1 MGKVRRKLRDLPM
14 LPTYIMLSIAFLLI
28 AMLLVEI
35 EKNAFSNAQSE
46 IAFRYS
52 DIVEGFNDEK
62 VWGNQS
68 VFLLSEQDSR
78 KMWLYEMCLWIL
90 PTITYLACFFV
101 WKFYSYPEPGKN
113 YCGYRLFFNCPQSS
127 ESQRD
132 FCHKE
137 SLKRRGMP
145 PLRKRF
151 RLKYDSFRQITGTS
165 RNPVKGRLLFFHSH
179 GKLITLKVRYS

>member
-52 DIVEGFNDEK
+52 DIVEGFNVEQ

-78 KMWLYEMCLWIL
+78 KMLLYEL
-90 PTITYLACFFV
+90 
-101 WKFYSYPEPGKN
+101 
-113 YCGYRLFFNCPQSS
+113 
-127 ESQRD
+127 
-132 FCHKE
+132 
-137 SLKRRGMP
+137 
-145 PLRKRF
+145 
-151 RLKYDSFRQITGTS
+151 
-165 RNPVKGRLLFFHSH
+165 
-179 GKLITLKVRYS
+179 